1 MLETYSDLY
10 TGVRPRGRGLRSGP
24 PMMLGLKL
32 LKVTI
37 IGGSRIQI
45 GVLVSRIH
53 AEDDY

>member
-1 MLETYSDLY
+1 MMLE
-10 TGVRPRGRGLRSGP
+10 
-24 PMMLGLKL
+24 LKL

>member
-1 MLETYSDLY
+1 MLETYSDLH

>member
-10 TGVRPRGRGLRSGP
+10 TGVRPRGRGLRIGP